1 MGACVGVCG
10 DRQAMSN
17 PYASSGCVSAAVML
31 MGAFGSPRRVR
42 GWSFGVAMG
51 GQMGGFEWLGRR
63 FGRPWVTWAAKCGS
77 GGRSLYYSSVFVSDA
92 WANNNVYLASRL
104 SSPSQ

>member
-1 MGACVGVCG
+1 MGACVGVWG
-10 DRQAMSN
+10 DGQAISN
-17 PYASSGCVSAAVML
+17 PYASSGCVSTAV

-63 FGRPWVTWAAKCGS
+63 FGRPWVTWAGKCVS

-92 WANNNVYLASRL
+92 WENDKCLPGVKAVVT
-104 SSPSQ
+104 